1 MDDFGTAL
9 LALFGT
15 RLKEHEPLSKH
26 TNFRVGG
33 PARWFV
39 DIQTEEELVRA
50 VELIQVHNVRWFVLG
65 GGSNTLALDEGFD
78 GIVLCMAMRA
88 FRIEGTSVVAEA
100 GVISVALA
108 RATAEAGLAGFEWAI
123 SLPGTVGGAV
133 RGNAGCF
140 GGEVKDACVSVRV
153 LRHGQGSSFAEA
165 SEDKPMTPP
174 EIVKLTRE
182 DLQFGY
188 RESSI
193 KHSTDIVVSATFE
206 LQRGDVATLKAKL
219 GTILAKR
226 KATQPLSS
234 GSAGC
239 TFKNYEAVDETELQ
253 RIGKKLDILLP
264 GEMMSSRRVSAG
276 WLIDKLGL
284 KGTKIGGA
292 QISSEHGN
300 FILNN
305 ENATASDI
313 VQLIALVK
321 TRARNEAGIQLQE
334 EVQIL
339 A

>member
-1 MDDFGTAL
+1 MEDFGTAL

-50 VELIQVHNVRWFVLG
+50 VELIHVHNVRWFVLG

-100 GVISVALA
+100 GVISVVLA

-140 GGEVKDACVSVRV
+140 GGEVKDTCVSARV
-153 LRHGQGSSFAEA
+153 LRYRRG
-165 SEDKPMTPP
+165 PRTPP
-174 EIVKLTRE
+174 EIVELTRE

-193 KHSTDIVVSATFE
+193 KYSTDIVVSATFE

-219 GTILAKR
+219 GAILAKR

-239 TFKNYEAVDETELQ
+239 TFKNYEAVDEMELQ

-305 ENATASDI
+305 EKATASDI